1 MKDANI
7 TICGADMT
15 PAAGATDDSVTAE
28 NREAA
33 ATDTLSMQNKN
44 DTKNSLS
51 GKVLKDVPKP
61 QAGVED
67 APIAQGANRDT
78 ALGTAKSTS
87 AGASLDTQHINTA
100 GNGTVVEKNKLA
112 RERETPATSRH
123 HYDGVPTSSKT
134 KDVPHAAESVDMPP
148 WLAKVPEVA
157 AEPSEN
163 FQVANVGDL
172 GLVEHHRSVSFSSI
186 SQDEVVR

>member
-1 MKDANI
+1 MKDPDI

-15 PAAGATDDSVTAE
+15 AAADATDEPVTVE

-44 DTKNSLS
+44 DTKNPLS
-51 GKVLKDVPKP
+51 GKVLQDVPKP

-67 APIAQGANRDT
+67 APIAPGGNTDT
-78 ALGTAKSTS
+78 VLGTGKSTS
-87 AGASLDTQHINTA
+87 AGASLDTRRVSTA
-100 GNGTVVEKNKLA
+100 SNGTVAEKNKFA
-112 RERETPATSRH
+112 QERETPATSQH
-123 HYDGVPTSSKT
+123 HYEGVPKSNNTE
-134 KDVPHAAESVDMPP
+134 DVPHAAESVDMRP
-148 WLAKVPEVA
+148 WLAKVPELA

-163 FQVANVGDL
+163 FQADNVGDL
-172 GLVEHHRSVSFSSI
+172 GLIEHHRSVSVSSI